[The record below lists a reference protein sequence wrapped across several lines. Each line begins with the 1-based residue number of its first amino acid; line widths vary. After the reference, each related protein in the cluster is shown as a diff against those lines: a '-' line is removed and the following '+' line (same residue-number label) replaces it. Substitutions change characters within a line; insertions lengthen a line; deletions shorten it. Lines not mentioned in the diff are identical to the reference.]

1 MKKERL
7 FYLDFVRAMATLLI
21 VLTHYNA
28 IFLYTNPQMPEK
40 AVISLEVFKLYIGN
54 LGVSLFLIISG
65 AALFYVYENKM
76 NIKTFYKKRFLNIYP
91 MFWIGYVGYF
101 LWRFY
106 CNRGINPDIPRWKII
121 YSILGMDAYLTAF
134 GDVNFYIVGEWFL
147 GFIILFY
154 LVYPFLQAWMK
165 KSPVSLTI
173 VSIILYIVCI
183 VLQIPKYGISLP
195 VLMPSLLFG
204 MYFVKYIKMVNWK
217 MALGSVI
224 VLIVNQIF
232 PWEIDKSIR
241 STYVGIAVFL
251 IMVYL
256 SEFIKWI
263 PFKRICSYICK
274 YSYAIFIIH
283 HMITLDI
290 VGKFDLYQL
299 TRFHSYLLFL
309 TCCCVIF
316 PAAWFLQKVHDKI
329 MQIFKKD

>member
-1 MKKERL
+1 M
-7 FYLDFVRAMATLLI
+7 DFVRAMATLLI

-165 KSPVSLTI
+165 I
-173 VSIILYIVCI
+173 
-183 VLQIPKYGISLP
+183 
-195 VLMPSLLFG
+195 
-204 MYFVKYIKMVNWK
+204 
-217 MALGSVI
+217 
-224 VLIVNQIF
+224 
-232 PWEIDKSIR
+232 
-241 STYVGIAVFL
+241 
-251 IMVYL
+251 
-256 SEFIKWI
+256 
-263 PFKRICSYICK
+263 
-274 YSYAIFIIH
+274 
-283 HMITLDI
+283 
-290 VGKFDLYQL
+290 
-299 TRFHSYLLFL
+299 
-309 TCCCVIF
+309 
-316 PAAWFLQKVHDKI
+316 
-329 MQIFKKD
+329 